1 MELTLNA
8 ARALRDGG
16 IDAMAALD
24 QMLTQ
29 TQTLKYLPATQH
41 AEIKLVTGRLMGAVA
56 KETIDRAI
64 TAFPELNPDDETWI
78 SVAISKGLGRS
89 SAP

>member
-1 MELTLNA
+1 MELTLSA
-8 ARALRDGG
+8 ALALRDGG

-24 QMLTQ
+24 QML

-41 AEIKLVTGRLMGAVA
+41 AEIKLVTGRLMGAVT